1 MPHRFHICTGTGL
14 TASTS
19 APGPGSP
26 LPYLHRDLP
35 HPLPLLHRDWA
46 HPCHICTGTGLTPCH
61 ICTGTGVCQQV
72 VELSE
77 QVLVDEIV
85 LINYEFY
92 AAFTKDF
99 QVQHANVQRC
109 NDMQQRR
116 HAARNMR
123 RTTATAAC
131 AAATLPCLPCNRR
144 TVRPTATATAL
155 PHSCLSHL
163 R

>member
-1 MPHRFHICTGTGL
+1 MLGVAP
-14 TASTS
+14 TS
-19 APGPGSP
+19 APGLGS
-26 LPYLHRDLP
+26 
-35 HPLPLLHRDWA
+35 PLPLLHRDWA

-109 NDMQQRR
+109 NDMQRR

-131 AAATLPCLPCNRR
+131 AAATLLCLPCNRR
-144 TVRPTATATAL
+144 TVRPTATATAV

-163 R
+163 GSACPT